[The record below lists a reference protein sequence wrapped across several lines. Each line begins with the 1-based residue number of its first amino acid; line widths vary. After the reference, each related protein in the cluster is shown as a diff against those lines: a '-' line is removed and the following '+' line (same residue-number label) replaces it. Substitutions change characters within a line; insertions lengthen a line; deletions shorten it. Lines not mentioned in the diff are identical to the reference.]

1 MQFRPRYLAIAL
13 LPLVSL
19 PFLHGFNGDRQP
31 QAVRTLP
38 PPAPSIA
45 GNQAPRFQGDSDAAE
60 LALVDRDFSHEARVS
75 DPDADVLQFTASNL
89 PPWAHIDATT
99 GRITGRPG
107 MSDIGTYESIAIT
120 VSDGQHQVSSRSLTI
135 TVTGPAAGVATLQ
148 WPAPVS
154 KVDGSILDDLAGFR
168 ILYGRDP
175 EDLDHSVWLADPAAR
190 SYSFATLEKGAW
202 YFSIVAVNTAGL
214 EGPPT
219 MPARKII

>member
-1 MQFRPRYLAIAL
+1 MQFRPHYLAIAV
-13 LPLVSL
+13 LPLLAL
-19 PFLHGFNGDRQP
+19 PFIHGSDSDGGQ
-31 QAVRTLP
+31 QTVRAL
-38 PPAPSIA
+38 PAPAQSVS
-45 GNQAPRFQGDSDAAE
+45 GNQAPSFIGETDAAAF
-60 LALVDRDFSHEARVS
+60 ALVDRDFSYETGVS
-75 DPDADVLQFTASNL
+75 DPDADVLRFTASNL
-89 PPWAHIDATT
+89 PSWAQLDATT

-107 MSDIGTYESIAIT
+107 ASDIGTYESIALT
-120 VSDGQHQVSSRSLTI
+120 VSDGQHQVSSRNLTI

-154 KVDGSILDDLAGFR
+154 KVDGSLLDDLAGFR

-175 EDLDHSVWLADPAAR
+175 EDLDHSVWIADPTAR
-190 SYSFATLEKGAW
+190 EYSFATLEKGTW

>member
-13 LPLVSL
+13 LPLAAVL
-19 PFLHGFNGDRQP
+19 CLHGFNSDGHP
-31 QAVRTLP
+31 EAVRT
-38 PPAPSIA
+38 PPAPAKIVA
-45 GNQAPRFQGDSDAAE
+45 ANQAPRFLAESDAAA
-60 LALVDRDFSHEARVS
+60 LALVDRDFSHEAKVS
-75 DPDADVLQFTASNL
+75 DPDADALQFTASNL
-89 PPWAHIDATT
+89 PPWAQIDATT